1 MTILQAILL
10 SIVEGITEFL
20 PISSTG
26 HLVLAARLLAI
37 EQTEFVKSFEI
48 IIQLGAILA
57 VVILYLQIFLRNKV
71 LWKTVAT
78 AFVPSMIVGF
88 LFYKLIKTVL
98 IGNPFITLVA
108 LFLGGVLIL
117 LLERRYRT
125 TSVHTET
132 MTAITYKQALFIGLC
147 QAISVI
153 PGVSR
158 AGATILGGMS
168 LGLSRKTA
176 VEFSFLLAAPTMLAA
191 SVLDISESYT
201 SFSPENLV
209 LLAVGFVVSFF
220 VALMVMKWLLVFIKT
235 NTLSVFGVYRIVLS
249 IVYYMLVLR

>member
-26 HLVLAARLLAI
+26 HLVLAASLLAI

-78 AFVPSMIVGF
+78 SFVPSMIVGF

-98 IGNPFITLVA
+98 IGNPYITLVA

-117 LLERRYRT
+117 LLERRYRRI
-125 TSVHTET
+125 SVHTET

>member
-1 MTILQAILL
+1 MTILQAVLL
-10 SIVEGITEFL
+10 AIVEGITEFL

-26 HLVLAARLLAI
+26 HLVLTARLLAI

-57 VVILYLQIFLRNKV
+57 VVILYMQIFLKNKV
-71 LWKTVAT
+71 LWKTIMI
-78 AFVPSMIVGF
+78 AFVPSMVVGF

-98 IGNPFITLVA
+98 IGNPYITLVA

-125 TSVHTET
+125 TTVHTET
-132 MTAITYKQALFIGLC
+132 MTAISHKQAFFIGLC
-147 QAISVI
+147 QAVSVI

-191 SVLDISESYT
+191 SVLDMTESYN
-201 SFSPENLV
+201 SFTFENLI
-209 LLAVGFVVSFF
+209 LLSVGFVVSFL
-220 VALMVMKWLLVFIKT
+220 VAFGVMKWLLVFIKT
-235 NTLSVFGVYRIVLS
+235 NTLSAFGVYRIVLS
-249 IVYYMLVLR
+249 LVYYVFVLR